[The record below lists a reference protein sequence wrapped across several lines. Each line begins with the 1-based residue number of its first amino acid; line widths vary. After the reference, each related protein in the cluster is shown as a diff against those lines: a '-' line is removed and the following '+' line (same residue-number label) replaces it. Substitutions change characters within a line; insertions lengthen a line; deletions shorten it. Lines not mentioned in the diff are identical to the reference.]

1 MSVVIKDYTKD
12 LLKELQRK
20 QLVFVQKAAQAVR
33 TEAITGIGGGQRVP
47 VKTGNL
53 KNSIQVASYV
63 EDGIATAEVGP
74 TAFYAP
80 YVEYGTGVHASP
92 LGTGSKAKKIPW
104 TYQNALG
111 QWFTTSGQEPQPFME
126 PAVKYVQFNIIPL
139 LEKELAL

>member
-33 TEAITGIGGGQRVP
+33 TEAITGTGGGQRVP
-47 VKTGNL
+47 VDKGNL

-63 EDGIATAEVGP
+63 QDGIATAEVGP
-74 TAFYAP
+74 TADYAP
-80 YVEYGTGVHASP
+80 YVEYGTGVYAVN
-92 LGTGSKAKKIPW
+92 GNGRKTPW
-104 TYQNALG
+104 TYKNAKG
-111 QWFTTSGQEPQPFME
+111 KWFTTIGQEPQPFME

-139 LEKELAL
+139 LAKELAL

>member
-1 MSVVIKDYTKD
+1 MSLVIKDYTKD

-33 TEAITGIGGGQRVP
+33 TEAVVRAP
-47 VKTGNL
+47 VDKGNL

-63 EDGIATAEVGP
+63 EDGIAVAEVGP

-80 YVEYGTGVHASP
+80 YIEYGTGVYAVN
-92 LGTGSKAKKIPW
+92 GNGRKTPW
-104 TYQNALG
+104 SYQNALG
-111 QWFTTSGQEPQPFME
+111 QWFTTIGQEPQPFME

>member
-1 MSVVIKDYTKD
+1 MSVVIKDYTKE

-33 TEAITGIGGGQRVP
+33 TEAITGTGGGQRVP

-63 EDGIATAEVGP
+63 QDGIAVAEVGP
-74 TAFYAP
+74 NAFYAP
-80 YVEYGTGVHASP
+80 YVEYGTFKMEAR
-92 LGTGSKAKKIPW
+92 
-104 TYQNALG
+104 
-111 QWFTTSGQEPQPFME
+111 PFME

>member
-1 MSVVIKDYTKD
+1 MSLVIKDYTKD

-33 TEAITGIGGGQRVP
+33 TEAVVRAP
-47 VKTGNL
+47 VDKGNL

-63 EDGIATAEVGP
+63 QDGIAVAEVGP

-80 YVEYGTGVHASP
+80 YIEYGTGVYAVN
-92 LGTGSKAKKIPW
+92 GNGRKTPW
-104 TYQNALG
+104 SYQNAEKK
-111 QWFTTSGQEPQPFME
+111 WFTTIGQEPQPFME